1 MSRTP
6 SSEPPVELNVIQ
18 APEPLG
24 PDALGS
30 DALARRDQLT
40 VALVGNPN
48 AGKTSL
54 FNRLTGL
61 RARTA
66 NFAGTTIEHRIGAVR
81 LESHNALLLDLPG
94 MYSLDAATPDE
105 QVAADALAGK
115 LPSREAPDAVLLVL
129 DATNLTR
136 NLFLAAQVLE
146 LKQPTLIALNMSDV
160 ANEQGLLIDLDK
172 LRDQLGCDVVTV
184 SAKTGEGFGRLCDA
198 LSSLLDKLEPP
209 QFTTPAEC
217 GNCCGC
223 HYSARYDWA
232 ESVSGA
238 AVQGGSESHSRLT
251 DALDTIL
258 THRVLGVAA
267 FSMVMLLTFVLI
279 FWLATIPMGLIEG
292 LFEFTSGTVAQWL
305 PEGDLSSLV
314 TDGLIAGVGG
324 VLVFLPQIAILFFA
338 LALLEDTGYLAR
350 AAFVMDRLMARVGLP
365 GKAFVPLLSAHA
377 CAIPAIMSARVI
389 DDRRDRLLTILV
401 APLLTCSARVPVY
414 VMVISLLLG
423 DRPIAAAALF
433 AGCYA
438 LGIVAAFVMA
448 WVFRR
453 TLLPGRPRPLVI
465 ELPNYRMPSLAGAL
479 LQTRDRCW
487 SFIKNAGTV
496 ILLISVV
503 MWALATYPKTEL
515 ADLPQAR
522 QAEIAAASEAGDEA
536 AAEKLLGQAQ
546 LEQSFAGQIGQFIQP
561 VFAPLGF
568 DWKVSVGVVSSFA
581 AREVVVSTMAVLY
594 GLGDDTAED
603 DQTLIGSLRAS
614 THPDGSP
621 VFTTA
626 MALSLLIFYVLAMQ
640 CLPTQAVTARET
652 GSWKWAGV
660 QLGYM
665 SLLAYGAALATY
677 QTALA
682 MGLG

>member
-1 MSRTP
+1 MSGTHSASSTP
-6 SSEPPVELNVIQ
+6 ELSIVE
-18 APEPLG
+18 AP
-24 PDALGS
+24 A
-30 DALARRDQLT
+30 ATTKRDQLT

-81 LESHNALLLDLPG
+81 LAEHNALLVDLPG

-105 QVAADALAGK
+105 QVASDALAGN
-115 LPSREAPDAVLLVL
+115 LPGRDAPDAVLLVL

-146 LKQPTLIALNMSDV
+146 LKQPTLIALNMSD
-160 ANEQGLLIDLDK
+160 AAEQQGLAIDLEK
-172 LRDQLGCDVVTV
+172 LREHLGCDIVTV

-198 LSSLLDKLEPP
+198 MNGLLDKLQPP
-209 QFTTPAEC
+209 AFQTPEQCA
-217 GNCCGC
+217 GCCGC
-223 HYSARYDWA
+223 QYSARYDWA
-232 ESVSGA
+232 ESVGGA
-238 AVQGGSESHSRLT
+238 AVRGGSEAHSRLT

-267 FSMVMLLTFVLI
+267 FSLVMLLTFVLI
-279 FWLATIPMGLIEG
+279 FWLATFPMDLIEG
-292 LFEFTSGTVAQWL
+292 LFEFTSGTVAAWL
-305 PEGDLSSLV
+305 PEGDFSSLV

-338 LALLEDTGYLAR
+338 IALLEDTGYLAR

-423 DRPIAAAALF
+423 DKPLAAAAVF

-438 LGIVAAFVMA
+438 LGIVAAFAMA
-448 WVFRR
+448 WVFRK
-453 TLLPGRPRPLVI
+453 TLLPGKPRPLVI
-465 ELPNYRMPSLAGAL
+465 ELPNYRVPSLSGAL

-503 MWALATYPKTEL
+503 MWALATYPKTDL
-515 ADLPQAR
+515 ADLSAAQ
-522 QAEIAAASEAGDEA
+522 QAEIAAAVEAGDEA

-546 LEQSFAGQIGQFIQP
+546 LERSLAGRIGQFIQP

-568 DWKVSVGVVSSFA
+568 DWKVSVGVISSFA

-614 THPDGSP
+614 THPDGSA
-621 VFTTA
+621 VFTVP

-652 GSWKWAGV
+652 GSWKWAGL

-665 SLLAYGAALATY
+665 SLLAYGAALVTY
-677 QTALA
+677 QAALA
-682 MGLG
+682 CGF